1 MSIIAERMR
10 SLYNRFF
17 SVDMLAKIMA
27 TVTPLLLAKEQ
38 FSQYF
43 KSLFPSYIERIVHF
57 DNKGGKTH
65 VVYVARNNMYSM
77 KRITYELLGLTRDGY
92 YMFVVW
98 NSFRSKYEHILLRGE
113 LVEKALEIKH
123 IYNLWAL
130 HEHAIV
136 LLLSNYVQYA
146 SVVNEKILGLT
157 VNRKDVSK
165 KLKPFM
171 PSINIEDNVCPGAL
185 YMLLTYLDND
195 VVHMMTLKTSMC
207 TYVNYDM
214 EEVPIAYADQYI
226 ISSNLT
232 SHPVTPCAPTMYK
245 DVHQVK
251 SHAPTDIEEDQN
263 DVEELHEYPAQQP
276 PSQEPPAQE
285 LKSPRDR
292 DSKNSAYI
300 KNKDL

>member
-1 MSIIAERMR
+1 
-10 SLYNRFF
+10 
-17 SVDMLAKIMA
+17 
-27 TVTPLLLAKEQ
+27 
-38 FSQYF
+38 
-43 KSLFPSYIERIVHF
+43 
-57 DNKGGKTH
+57 
-65 VVYVARNNMYSM
+65 MYSM
-77 KRITYELLGLTRDGY
+77 KRVTYELLGLTRDGY

-98 NSFRSKYEHILLRGE
+98 NSFRRKYEHILLRGE

-123 IYNLWAL
+123 IYNMWAL

-157 VNRKDVSK
+157 VNHKDVSK
-165 KLKPFM
+165 KLKAFM

-185 YMLLTYLDND
+185 YMLLTYLDD
-195 VVHMMTLKTSMC
+195 DLIHMMTLKTSMC

-214 EEVPIAYADQYI
+214 DEVPIAYADQYI

-232 SHPVTPCAPTMYK
+232 SHPVTPCAPTMYQ

-251 SHAPTDIEEDQN
+251 SHAPTDIEEDLDLNLN
-263 DVEELHEYPAQQP
+263 DVEELHEHPAQEPLAQEP
-276 PSQEPPAQE
+276 PVQEPPVQEPPAQE
-285 LKSPRDR
+285 LKSPRGR